1 MKKVG
6 ITTNIPVEVVFAAG
20 MQPVDLNNIFVI
32 DDESSAMVENAEDEG
47 FPRNMC
53 SWIKGR
59 YSSAFKSDL
68 DCVVG
73 VSEGDCSNT
82 KALMEVLESK
92 GIPVYEFS
100 YPKSKNVEDI
110 KKEIKKLQDI
120 FKVDYAKVD
129 TVKRELYRVRQKV
142 KKLDEL
148 TYIDDKATGFE
159 NHLYQVSCSDFEGDY
174 LKFEKSVEE
183 KIEEIEQRKPAN
195 TKVRLGYM
203 GVPPIF
209 SDLYEVI
216 EGYEGKIMFNEVQR
230 QFSFS
235 WFDIDEKI
243 EDMYLKYTYPYTL
256 KGRLNDIKAEIK
268 NRKLDGIIHYTQAF
282 CYRGI
287 EDIIVK
293 KELDIPVLTLEGDL
307 PGKIDSRTKIRLEAF
322 IDMLKDLKEIKN

>member
-6 ITTNIPVEVVFAAG
+6 ITTNVPVEVIFAAG
-20 MQPVDLNNIFVI
+20 MKPVDLNNIFVI
-32 DDESSAMVENAEDEG
+32 DEDSQAMVEYAEDEG

-59 YSSAFKSDL
+59 YTSALKAYL

-100 YPKSKNVEDI
+100 YSKSRNIEDI
-110 KKEIKKLQDI
+110 KKEINRLQKFFEVDDT
-120 FKVDYAKVD
+120 KVDS
-129 TVKRELYRVRQKV
+129 VKRELYRVRQKV
-142 KKLDEL
+142 KRIDEL
-148 TYIDDKATGFE
+148 TYIEDKATGFE
-159 NHLYQVSCSDFEGDY
+159 NHLFQVSCSDFEGDY
-174 LKFEKSVEE
+174 LKFEKSVQE

-235 WFDIDEKI
+235 RFNIDEKI
-243 EDMYLKYTYPYTL
+243 EDMYLEYTYPYTL
-256 KGRLNDIKAEIK
+256 KGRLEDIKTEIEK
-268 NRKLDGIIHYTQAF
+268 RRLDGIIHYTQAF

-322 IDMLKDLKEIKN
+322 IDMLKDLKS